1 MLTLGHVLEA
11 LTGYQ
16 MARGAQVISDVVI
29 DSRLCIP
36 GALFV
41 ALPGERADGHEYV
54 GEALARGAAA
64 ALIQRDLPGDFN
76 ILDLRQPVTPEQA
89 AKVDGPVCLRVE
101 NCLVALQ
108 SLARFWRSR
117 LDLRIVG
124 ITGSVG
130 KTTTKELI
138 AAVLQSRYRTL
149 KTEGNL
155 NNEIGLPLTLLKLSE
170 THERAVLE
178 MGFYVPGEIAF
189 LCEIARPH
197 VGVITNVGVAHL
209 GQAGSVEAIA
219 AGKAELVQALPAD
232 GTAILN
238 QDDER
243 VRAMANM
250 TRARVL
256 TYGLDPTA
264 HLWASDIEGLGLEG
278 IRFRLHYQRETLTIK
293 VPLLGRHSVH
303 TALRAAAVGLVE
315 GMTWQE
321 ILGGLTSSSIQLR
334 LVAVTGPG
342 NSLLLDDTYN
352 ASPESVIAALNL
364 LDELEGRKV
373 AVLGDMLELGSFE
386 EQGHRMVGVRA
397 GEVVQELVTLG
408 QRAHWIAEGAR
419 ESGLAPQRII
429 ELEDRDEVLRYLQKR
444 IGAGDVILVKGSRS
458 LRMDRI
464 VAALEEGR
472 P

>member
-1 MLTLGHVLEA
+1 
-11 LTGYQ
+11 
-16 MARGAQVISDVVI
+16 
-29 DSRLCIP
+29 
-36 GALFV
+36 
-41 ALPGERADGHEYV
+41 
-54 GEALARGAAA
+54 
-64 ALIQRDLPGDFN
+64 
-76 ILDLRQPVTPEQA
+76 
-89 AKVDGPVCLRVE
+89 
-101 NCLVALQ
+101 
-108 SLARFWRSR
+108 
-117 LDLRIVG
+117 
-124 ITGSVG
+124 
-130 KTTTKELI
+130 
-138 AAVLQSRYRTL
+138 
-149 KTEGNL
+149 
-155 NNEIGLPLTLLKLSE
+155 
-170 THERAVLE
+170 
-178 MGFYVPGEIAF
+178 
-189 LCEIARPH
+189 
-197 VGVITNVGVAHL
+197 
-209 GQAGSVEAIA
+209 VEAIA

-264 HLWASDIEGLGLEG
+264 HLWASDIEGLGLDG

-364 LDELEGRKV
+364 LDELEGRRV

-419 ESGLAPQRII
+419 ESGLAPERII
-429 ELEDRDEVLRYLQKR
+429 ELENRDEVLRYLQKR